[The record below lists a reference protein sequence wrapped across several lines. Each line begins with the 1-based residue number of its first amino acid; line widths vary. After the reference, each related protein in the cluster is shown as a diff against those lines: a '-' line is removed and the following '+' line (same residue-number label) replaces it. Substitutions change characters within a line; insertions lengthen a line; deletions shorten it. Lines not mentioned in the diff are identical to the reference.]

1 MSKIMLN
8 RNLMVCLLFSAFT
21 IVGVSPV
28 VPAQGFEDVPSVQ
41 ASPVQASPVQETPA
55 RHPSEVF
62 PVSTLVY
69 AELMPPGK
77 LIQTILNHPIRGKVE
92 SLPQV
97 KQAMRSKGFVGFL
110 AGLGV
115 VQVFAGMDWEE
126 SLQVLAGKGIAFGF
140 SPEQNAFGAV
150 LLSADKKRLLPL
162 CKGLL
167 RFANQADSNTVQSG
181 KHRDIEAYSIAKQF
195 FIVPLEDRVF
205 VSNTKKFAMQMVDFW
220 LDDDQASL
228 QLQSQFQKAV
238 ATRGDDA
245 IWTYVDLKSI
255 RDGGIANGLFP
266 EKMENIGLEA
276 IAGGV
281 LEALKKSDFLTGALT
296 IGESGLKLSLVTPFQ
311 NKAISE
317 SRKYFFG
324 SAAER
329 QNFQLLQLPGL
340 LANIHSFRDLGQL
353 WISKEDL
360 FDENH
365 LSEISQ
371 ADSTLSTLF
380 SGLDFGEEI
389 LGSTKPGFQIM
400 ARNQDYS
407 KILTPI
413 PEIKIPEFAVVLQLK
428 ETGKI
433 QRRFKIAYQS
443 FIGFLN
449 IQLAMQGAPQFELE
463 SEKLDGSQIVSATYL
478 VDDDNEEGILNYN
491 FSPSVA
497 FAGNWFIISS
507 TRVLAT
513 DLAKTGMTGAAVSL
527 PEINTSFQ
535 LQGAQLAKILSDNQE
550 QLIAQNMLEEGTDR
564 EDAKTQVGLIL
575 DVVALFKK
583 ASLMLK
589 QEPGSLRLQ
598 LAIDVQGND
607 DDSQ

>member
-28 VPAQGFEDVPSVQ
+28 APAQGFEDVRSVQ
-41 ASPVQASPVQETPA
+41 ETPVQETPV

-77 LIQTILNHPIRGKVE
+77 LIQSILNHPIRGKVE

-205 VSNTKKFAMQMVDFW
+205 VSNTKKFALQMVDFW
-220 LDDDQASL
+220 LDDKASL

-255 RDGGIANGLFP
+255 RDGEIANGLFP

-281 LEALKKSDFLTGALT
+281 FEALKKSDFLTGALA
-296 IGESGLKLSLVTPFQ
+296 IRESGLELSLVTPFQ

-324 SAAER
+324 SAADR

-340 LANIHSFRDLGQL
+340 LANIHSYRDLGQL

-389 LGSTKPGFQIM
+389 LGATKPGFQIM

-413 PEIKIPEFAVVLQLK
+413 PEIKIPEFAVVLQLR

-513 DLAKTGMTGAAVSL
+513 DLAKTGMTGEAVSL
-527 PEINTSFQ
+527 PGINTSLQ
-535 LQGAQLAKILSDNQE
+535 LQGAPLAKILSDNQE

-583 ASLMLK
+583 ASLILE

-598 LAIDVQGND
+598 LAIDVQEND